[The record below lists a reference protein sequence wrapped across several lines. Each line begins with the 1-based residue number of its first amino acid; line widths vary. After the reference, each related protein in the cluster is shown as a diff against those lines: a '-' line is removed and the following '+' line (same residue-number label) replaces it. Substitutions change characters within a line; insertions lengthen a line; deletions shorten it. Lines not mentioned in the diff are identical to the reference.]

1 MSDTVS
7 TSSIC
12 FEKDDFN
19 LYLFLL
25 ITFIVYLLYIITV
38 INNPI
43 INKSNNY
50 DSLQKQSTL
59 DTNNALINRINE
71 LQNEIKL
78 LSNNKIQNRNTQI
91 QSTSLQQKDISLQ
104 NKFLDKLYNPLS
116 PPENIIESGTFNTP
130 RYDAYTTY
138 QNLGYLTGN
147 GTQYNVFGRWMYPNK
162 SDRWQYYVI
171 NNDRS
176 RIKIPFKT
184 KNNNELYDGDT
195 IDIPELGNGFVFK
208 KYENEGIRY
217 NPNII

>member
-1 MSDTVS
+1 MINKPSLKESD
-7 TSSIC
+7 
-12 FEKDDFN
+12 KNDFN
-19 LYLFLL
+19 L
-25 ITFIVYLLYIITV
+25 T
-38 INNPI
+38 
-43 INKSNNY
+43 NK
-50 DSLQKQSTL
+50 
-59 DTNNALINRINE
+59 INE
-71 LQNEIKL
+71 LQNQIKL
-78 LSNNKIQNRNTQI
+78 ISNNQIQNDNVQM
-91 QSTSLQQKDISLQ
+91 QNLQMQNRSLQ
-104 NKFLDKLYNPLS
+104 NKFLDKLYNPLT

-138 QNLGYLTGN
+138 QNLGYLSGN

-208 KYENEGIRY
+208 KYENEGFRY
-217 NPNII
+217 NPNIIF

>member
-1 MSDTVS
+1 MSDIVS

-25 ITFIVYLLYIITV
+25 VTFVVYLLYIIMV
-38 INNPI
+38 INNSGI
-43 INKSNNY
+43 KKYSNY
-50 DSLQKQSTL
+50 DSLKESKL
-59 DTNNALINRINE
+59 DKNNVNLIDKINE
-71 LQNEIKL
+71 LQNQIKL
-78 LSNNKIQNRNTQI
+78 MSDTKIQTKNTER
-91 QSTSLQQKDISLQ
+91 LQQNISLQ

-208 KYENEGIRY
+208 KYENEGFRY

>member
-1 MSDTVS
+1 MSDIVS

-25 ITFIVYLLYIITV
+25 ITFIVYLLYIIMVSKNTV
-38 INNPI
+38 IKKYGNCDNL
-43 INKSNNY
+43 INKINDLQNQIKLISDTKMQTQNTDRLKQNI
-50 DSLQKQSTL
+50 SLQ
-59 DTNNALINRINE
+59 N
-71 LQNEIKL
+71 
-78 LSNNKIQNRNTQI
+78 
-91 QSTSLQQKDISLQ
+91 ISLQ

-171 NNDRS
+171 NNERS

-208 KYENEGIRY
+208 KYENEGFRY
-217 NPNII
+217 NPNIF